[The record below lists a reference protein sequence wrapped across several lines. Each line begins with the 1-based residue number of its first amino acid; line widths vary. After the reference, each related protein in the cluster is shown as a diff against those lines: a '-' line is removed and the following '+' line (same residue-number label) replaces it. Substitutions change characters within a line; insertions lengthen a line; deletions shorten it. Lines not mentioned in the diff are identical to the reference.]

1 MAQNKVF
8 RNLLIVARQEFR
20 MTALNKAFVAMTV
33 LGPFFIA
40 AIAILPGMLAERQTQ
55 ITEETIV
62 AVTGGSGEL
71 QQAMQNQL
79 EETMIQLEQY
89 PDAEAARDAVIND
102 EAAGALLIPQDYL
115 QADRVN
121 YVSRTGTDMH
131 IAGLLENTLGSVV
144 FQQRV
149 SQAGFDAE
157 EISRL
162 ARRPDVAIQSIETG
176 EEDGEQDFLAIILT
190 AVTFV
195 LMIYMTVLL
204 YGQMIGR
211 SVLGEKMSNTVEIML
226 SSVRPTDLL
235 FGKIFGKGIAALIQ
249 YGIWIGMALLLVTL
263 VGPYFDISIPP
274 TLSAAN
280 FGFLLLFFLLA
291 FFLYSACYAAI
302 GAGAEDEQ
310 HLGQLSMP
318 LIMFL
323 IVPMVL
329 VSPIVMNPTGPLVAV
344 LSYVP
349 FTSPII
355 MMIRV
360 LVDMPPLWEILLS
373 IAVVIFS
380 TLFLGYAAARVFRV
394 GILLGGSRKS
404 WKDILRWAISG

>member
-235 FGKIFGKGIAALIQ
+235 FGKIFGKGIAALLQ

-263 VGPYFDISIPP
+263 VGPFFDIAIPP

>member
-79 EETMIQLEQY
+79 EETMILLEQY
-89 PDAEAARDAVIND
+89 PDAEAARDAVRND

-235 FGKIFGKGIAALIQ
+235 FGKIFGKGIAALLQ

-263 VGPYFDISIPP
+263 VGPFFDIAIPP